1 MRKLSGGNNVFKESD
16 QLTEEFQLMK
26 RHLKKTVILSPLE
39 VGRELHLHTDASNN
53 GLGYILSQP
62 HKDEKNKSSDN
73 YNIKR
78 NIVTLGS
85 AGLSST
91 QERYSA
97 GEQECLAVLHA
108 IQKTDHY
115 VRGAPEV
122 TVFTDNKNLKDYFSM
137 GLSEIKNERILK
149 FREKLLGYN
158 L

>member
-26 RHLKKTVILSPLE
+26 RHLKKKVILSPLK

-62 HKDEKNKSSDN
+62 HKYEKNKSSDN
-73 YNIKR
+73 YNIKH

-97 GEQECLAVLHA
+97 GEQECLTVLHA
-108 IQKTDHY
+108 I
-115 VRGAPEV
+115 
-122 TVFTDNKNLKDYFSM
+122 
-137 GLSEIKNERILK
+137 
-149 FREKLLGYN
+149 
-158 L
+158 